1 MASLQNS
8 NRLLESTISI
18 LDSGVHDFPRIK
30 KILQCTRVGPFP
42 PLYPYDELIYES
54 NQHFELISE
63 PTLYAA
69 QSALADEIV
78 PEVEHLLRRVEQ
90 HLAKMERREKALIA
104 KSELQEGRLHQKP
117 SLPSSRQGIR
127 SGRRGDVADAEKM
140 KILRSKKE
148 RLAHAVERLS
158 LQVGHKVCDVSKFG
172 FRLLIDP
179 CAGETAE
186 SVNELRIFV
195 MGLRIKHSGYYLFSD
210 GADSGK
216 APPSSSDKPERLVNL
231 GCQPQTTT

>member
-1 MASLQNS
+1 VASLQSS

-30 KILQCTRVGPFP
+30 KILQCTR
-42 PLYPYDELIYES
+42 
-54 NQHFELISE
+54 HFELISE

-117 SLPSSRQGIR
+117 SLPSSRQGMR
-127 SGRRGDVADAEKM
+127 NGRRGDVADAEKM
-140 KILRSKKE
+140 RILRSKKE

-158 LQVGHKVCDVSKFG
+158 LQAGHKERQLRMSINYG
-172 FRLLIDP
+172 F
-179 CAGETAE
+179 
-186 SVNELRIFV
+186 S
-195 MGLRIKHSGYYLFSD
+195 
-210 GADSGK
+210 
-216 APPSSSDKPERLVNL
+216 
-231 GCQPQTTT
+231 